1 MIVCG
6 RGGTGS
12 DIGRG
17 FLGVELPFSMSRG
30 VVNVSRDW
38 LVMLLSFSGL
48 TGLLESS
55 ISPRPQESHV
65 FTLFASIGEFVW
77 VGVRFAETK
86 PFRGERGVPKSIVV
100 DRVWPGIE
108 FFLGEVRRSIVVDL
122 A

>member
-30 VVNVSRDW
+30 VVNVSSDW
-38 LVMLLSFSGL
+38 LAMLSFSGL

-65 FTLFASIGEFVW
+65 FTLLPSIGEFVW
-77 VGVRFAETK
+77 VGVRLAETN
-86 PFRGERGVPKSIVV
+86 PFRGE
-100 DRVWPGIE
+100 
-108 FFLGEVRRSIVVDL
+108 
-122 A
+122 